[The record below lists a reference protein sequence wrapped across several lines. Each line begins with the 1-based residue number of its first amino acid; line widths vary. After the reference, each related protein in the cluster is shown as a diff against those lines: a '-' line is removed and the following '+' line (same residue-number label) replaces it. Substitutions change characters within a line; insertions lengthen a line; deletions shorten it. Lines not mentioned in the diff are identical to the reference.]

1 MKSRFHAPA
10 ARMTSLNNFSGSN
23 QGGSPSGN
31 IQLGGRYSSR
41 LQGANVHVG
50 ESFKIN
56 AMPDKQAEEVNR
68 LILDAQEQARQILI
82 QAQAQAK
89 ELLAASAQKAQ
100 EIEADAEARR
110 DEVLNQAFATGQEEG
125 FQEGFKTGYAQAEQE
140 TVRMMEGAQSLLD
153 GAYRSKELVLKS
165 FKKDAGQ
172 IIQFICSK
180 ILKKAFQ
187 TDPSLMGDMIDEAIQ
202 SLRLTGRVRVV
213 VCPEVMERIKQ
224 FSETTEDALDSLSR
238 LELIADPSLDLSEIF
253 ILSQEGNFSL
263 APGKQVER
271 LLTPILKKLPIEVD
285 LDALELAE
293 TSPESR
299 TANVVIEENETP
311 PTSEDLSPE
320 DLSSKDIFEA
330 HQDELFERANATEL
344 NSPEIE
350 SILSEPQ
357 PFEEP
362 AILEEVL
369 NNETSPAEPFAFES
383 FDTEQDIAALAELE
397 ALEAARQRS
406 QDQPVVFR
414 NEEAANA
421 NITDWTET
429 LSTFDEDSENKNTP
443 ENQEGL

>member
-1 MKSRFHAPA
+1 
-10 ARMTSLNNFSGSN
+10 MTSLNSFNESRF
-23 QGGSPSGN
+23 
-31 IQLGGRYSSR
+31 SSR

-100 EIEADAEARR
+100 EIEADAETRR
-110 DEVLNQAFATGQEEG
+110 DSVLSEAFQTGQEEG

-140 TVRMMEGAQSLLD
+140 TVRMMEGAQTLLD

-187 TDPSLMGDMIDEAIQ
+187 TDPSLMGDMIDEAIH

-213 VCPEVMERIKQ
+213 VCPEVLERIKQ
-224 FSETTEDALDSLSR
+224 FSETTEEALDSLSR

-285 LDALELAE
+285 LQALEQAE
-293 TSPESR
+293 QSPEKKIF
-299 TANVVIEENETP
+299 VEEDEIHP
-311 PTSEDLSPE
+311 PLEVLSAE
-320 DLSSKDIFEA
+320 ALFEA
-330 HQDELFERANATEL
+330 HPDDPFELATATEL
-344 NSPEIE
+344 NPPEIE
-350 SILSEPQ
+350 SALPENQEAALIIDSPTL
-357 PFEEP
+357 EEDF
-362 AILEEVL
+362 LEEVL
-369 NNETSPAEPFAFES
+369 VSETLPAEPFAFES
-383 FDTEQDIAALAELE
+383 FDTEQDLAALAELE
-397 ALEAARQRS
+397 ALEADRQKAL
-406 QDQPVVFR
+406 DKPVVFR
-414 NEEAANA
+414 DEEATNA
-421 NITDWTET
+421 NISDWTET
-429 LSTFDEDSENKNTP
+429 LRAFDDAPEHDNASENR
-443 ENQEGL
+443 ED